1 MKTQLLARLL
11 RRRLNCHSQIK
22 LRQKS
27 SGVSSQV
34 LPESA
39 DHGVTTNAAIGV
51 KSYSEVPGPR
61 PIPVLGNSWR
71 FLPFVG
77 TYEISRLDTVL
88 WRLHREYGDIVKISN
103 MLGRPDMVFL
113 FDPRDIETIFRSE
126 EKLPHRP
133 SMPSLNY
140 YKHVM
145 RKDYFGE
152 DAGVIA
158 VHGENWYKFR
168 RKVQQPLMQ
177 PKTAQLYIPS
187 IEESADTFV
196 ERIRNIRDQNL
207 EVPDDF
213 LNEIH
218 KWGLESIAKVALNV
232 RLGCFDDKMADDSD
246 TQQLIDAIDT
256 FFSNVGNLEL
266 KIPFWRLF
274 NTPTWNKYVNALDT
288 IMRITQKYINQSM
301 QDIEAKGVECT
312 AYSSVLE
319 RVLAFNDNNTRVAVT
334 LALDMFLV
342 GIDTTSAAVASILY
356 QLSQNQDKQEILVKE
371 IDRVV
376 PGDAKLTSKML
387 DEMKYLRACIKETL
401 RMYPVV
407 IGNGRLVT
415 NDIVL
420 GGYLIPKGVQV
431 VFQHYVI
438 SNSDKYFANAA
449 KFEPERWLKAR
460 SEAHHAFA
468 SLPFGFGRRMCLGR
482 RFADLELETLLVK
495 ILKSYRIEY
504 LYDKLEYRVQPMYT
518 PYGPLK
524 FKFTDRTVT

>member
-1 MKTQLLARLL
+1 MKTILPRLL
-11 RRRLNCHSQIK
+11 NRWSSQIK
-22 LRQKS
+22 LCRKS
-27 SGVSSQV
+27 SGVSQV
-34 LPESA
+34 LRDPDEVISSS
-39 DHGVTTNAAIGV
+39 VGV
-51 KSYSEVPGPR
+51 KPYAQVPGPK
-61 PIPVLGNSWR
+61 PIPILGNSWR

-77 TYEISRLDTVL
+77 TYEIERLDTVL
-88 WRLHREYGDIVKISN
+88 WRLHREFGDIVKISN

-158 VHGENWYKFR
+158 VHGESWYKFR

-196 ERIRNIRDQNL
+196 ERIRKIRDHNS

-232 RLGCFDDKMADDSD
+232 RLGCFDDKASDSD
-246 TQQLIDAIDT
+246 TQLLIDAIDT

-301 QDIEAKGVECT
+301 KDIEAKGVECT
-312 AYSSVLE
+312 ADSSVLE
-319 RVLAFNDNNTRVAVT
+319 RVLAFNDNNTKVAVT

-371 IDRVV
+371 IDKVV
-376 PGDAKLTSKML
+376 PGDSKLTSKML
-387 DEMKYLRACIKETL
+387 DELKYLRACIKETL

-415 NDIVL
+415 NDTVL
-420 GGYLIPKGVQV
+420 GGYMIPKGVQV

-438 SNSDKYFANAA
+438 SNSDKYFSNASH
-449 KFEPERWLKAR
+449 FEPERWLKQR
-460 SEAHHAFA
+460 SDFHHAFA

-482 RFADLELETLLVK
+482 RFADLELETLIVK
-495 ILKSYRIEY
+495 ILKSYKIEY

-524 FKFTDRTVT
+524 FKFTDRNTK